1 MKRSYTVL
9 LGGVMVFAAAC
20 GEQPAAPGAS
30 QAVYTAAHPAFA
42 NVFQAPGEH
51 VHILP
56 VNTAAYAPFLADA
69 GRPGGDARTG
79 GSRTS
84 GTGIYYHGG
93 PIIVNPQIAAIYW
106 STGMLYNGGPTP
118 GTFGP
123 GSADGSLVGL
133 FMRSDGGSPYFNI
146 NNTYTNSL
154 GQHVTNALSYT
165 QYWADNTNVP
175 ASGASVSDAAV
186 QAEVVKGFTS
196 GALTFDGST
205 LYAVFSGPG
214 VNLGGG
220 FGTQYC
226 AYHGHFTWNGNDV
239 KYAVMPY
246 NITYP
251 SACTAGSGISPTS
264 DYAAAAEVNTLAH
277 ETEETMTDE
286 DLNAWYDKRGNE
298 NADKCAW
305 NFGATSS
312 GATGVYNQ
320 TMGGVHWLIQM
331 NWVNAGSGGC
341 LQHWP

>member
-1 MKRSYTVL
+1 MRRWQAVA
-9 LGGVMVFAAAC
+9 LGGAVAIAAAC
-20 GEQPAAPGAS
+20 SEQPAAPTAS
-30 QAVYTAAHPAFA
+30 QQMEYTAAHPAFSSL
-42 NVFQAPGEH
+42 FQAPGEH

-56 VNTAAYAPFLADA
+56 VNGAASAPFLAEGNRGA
-69 GRPGGDARTG
+69 GPGVGSAR
-79 GSRTS
+79 SR
-84 GTGIYYHGG
+84 GTGINYHGG
-93 PIIVNPQIAAIYW
+93 PIIVSPQIAAIYW
-106 STGMLYNGGPTP
+106 STGTLFNGGPAA
-118 GTFGP
+118 GTKGA

-146 NNTYTNSL
+146 NSTYTNSA
-154 GQHVTNALSYT
+154 GQHVANSLVYT
-165 QYWADNTNVP
+165 EYWADNTNVP
-175 ASGASVSDAAV
+175 ASGANVSDAAV

-196 GALTFDGST
+196 GALTFNSST
-205 LYAVFSGPG
+205 LYAVFSGNG

-246 NITYP
+246 NATYP
-251 SACTAGSGISPTS
+251 SACTDGTGISPKS
-264 DYAAAAEVNTLAH
+264 DFAAAAEVNTLAH

-286 DLNAWYDKRGNE
+286 DLNAWYDTRGNE

-305 NFGATSS
+305 NFGTTHS
-312 GATGVYNQ
+312 GTTGTYNQ
-320 TMGGVHWLIQM
+320 TMGGVNWMIQM